1 MVNESEFRKD
11 FRKLS
16 LTVVMCVITAI
27 SAQLSFK
34 IGFVPYTMQNFAVM
48 LAGFL
53 LGPYYG
59 FISQALYLTLIAVGL
74 PLASSGGGLGVL
86 LGPTAGFLFGFP
98 IAAFL
103 AGVFRR
109 KIRSSLI
116 LWLSTFL
123 AALPIYILGF
133 LVFYN
138 IAIGNAKLSA
148 WAESIASPFGI
159 SGSLPLVIFFATVLI
174 FIPQDMFV
182 DHLLAVVVYRYVERL
197 IRERGFEI
205 D

>member
-1 MVNESEFRKD
+1 MVNGRGLK
-11 FRKLS
+11 KLS

-34 IGFVPYTMQNFAVM
+34 IGFIPYTMQNFAVM

-59 FISQALYLTLIAVGL
+59 FLSIALYLILIAIGL

-98 IAAFL
+98 ISAFL

-109 KIRSSLI
+109 MTKNPII

-138 IAIGNAKLSA
+138 LAIGNAKLSE
-148 WAESIASPFGI
+148 WAESIASSFGI
-159 SGSLPLVIFFATVLI
+159 SGSLPFVIFFATVLI
-174 FIPQDMFV
+174 YIPQDMFV

-197 IRERGFEI
+197 MRERGFEI